1 MTKSSHRESRGFTL
15 LEMMLSVAVFIIL
28 MTSAFSLVGA
38 TTELMTE
45 VSEAQTESA
54 LRLRFLES
62 CRVAF
67 QATDLNSSI
76 EFHHFDRGGSKFDT
90 YLSFVNTP
98 AAFDFGMNRREEIER
113 TVLAA
118 EIRPDGFIRA
128 RVYYLTREGFEATES
143 NDFKEIEGPHLE
155 LVPRMRQLS
164 WLFFN
169 ENTQRWDPTMD
180 GDFPN
185 SMVKLVIQIDGTTTP
200 IETVFYYLKGGS

>member
-1 MTKSSHRESRGFTL
+1 MKFSPKEVSGFTL

-28 MTSAFSLVGA
+28 ITSAFSLVGA

-62 CRVAF
+62 CRAGF
-67 QATDLNSSI
+67 EATDLNSSI

-98 AAFDFGMNRREEIER
+98 AAFDFGMNRRDEIER

-118 EIRPDGFIRA
+118 EIRPDGFIRS
-128 RVYYLTREGFEATES
+128 RIYYLTRETFEAAERS
-143 NDFKEIEGPHLE
+143 DFSEIDGPHLE
-155 LVPRMRQLS
+155 LIPRMRQLS
-164 WLFFN
+164 WLFHN
-169 ENTQRWDPTMD
+169 ENTQRWEPTLD
-180 GDFPN
+180 GAFPN
-185 SMVKLVIQIDGTTTP
+185 SMVKLIIQTEGTAAP
-200 IETVFYYLKGGS
+200 IESVFYYLKGAP